1 MTDRHDYLCEVDKL
15 RAELLQNLEAVGET
29 VNSYTEDIARLD
41 VLTLIEKVIQKIIH
55 SLAKKEAPVLELNT
69 RSWSN
74 TRFDKSVGLLMSSD
88 TTVTTIR
95 SDCPSSVHKFALF
108 LKVLAMI
115 YKLVQTDSYA
125 TKRDMYYND
134 PQLFGTQRNLD
145 LIVDDISCMLRVP
158 RRSLHVL
165 ATSKGFI
172 SGDLCYLEADG
183 TRVECSSSSAA
194 VPVSSYV
201 NGITNIVSSAKF
213 VLVVEKDATF
223 QRLLDDEFCTRLHP
237 CIIITGKGV
246 PDVNSRL
253 MVRKLWDTLHI
264 PVFALVDADPH
275 GIEIMC
281 IYKYGS
287 VSMAFEAPSLTIPC
301 ILWMGLL
308 PSDIESLEVPQD
320 ALIPLTKSDESKLI
334 GLRKRPY
341 ISCQPAWER
350 EMDIMLKCKQKAEI
364 QCLASI
370 SPHFLTRVYLPNK
383 LHYGGWI

>member
-1 MTDRHDYLCEVDKL
+1 MTEQFCEVGKL
-15 RAELLQNLEAVGET
+15 RAELLQDLEAVGET
-29 VNSYTEDIARLD
+29 VTSYTEDIA
-41 VLTLIEKVIQKIIH
+41 
-55 SLAKKEAPVLELNT
+55 
-69 RSWSN
+69 
-74 TRFDKSVGLLMSSD
+74 RFDKSVGLLMSSD
-88 TTVTTIR
+88 TAVTTIR
-95 SDCPSSVHKFALF
+95 SDCPSSIHKFALF
-108 LKVLAMI
+108 LKVLEMI

-125 TKRDMYYND
+125 TKSL
-134 PQLFGTQRNLD
+134 PLLKD
-145 LIVDDISCMLRVP
+145 L
-158 RRSLHVL
+158 SLVTCVTWRQMAQEWSVL
-165 ATSKGFI
+165 PVLQQS
-172 SGDLCYLEADG
+172 LCPL
-183 TRVECSSSSAA
+183 TLQFPTIWIRL
-194 VPVSSYV
+194 
-201 NGITNIVSSAKF
+201 SAK
-213 VLVVEKDATF
+213 VVEKDATF

-308 PSDIESLEVPQD
+308 PSDIERLEVPQD

-370 SPHFLTRVYLPNK
+370 APHFLTRVYLPNK